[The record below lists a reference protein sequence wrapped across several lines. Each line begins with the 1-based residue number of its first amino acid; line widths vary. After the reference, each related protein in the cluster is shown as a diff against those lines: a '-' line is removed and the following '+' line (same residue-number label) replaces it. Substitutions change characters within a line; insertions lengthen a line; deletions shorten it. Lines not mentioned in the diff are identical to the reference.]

1 MDPTIPEFRPQALAQ
16 PTDEP
21 RPDTSEESQ
30 WRTTCRTCGE
40 KFKSRNQLMRH
51 LYKSHPGKPAKSK
64 ASPKATQ
71 PRIAPQSPVAPKPG
85 HSQPHS
91 QSQSQSRSRVHPFA
105 LLSYQQQVA
114 FAGHVLF
121 AIFSIGM
128 KQLEEE
134 GKEQQQRERH
144 QEQLQNHGALSL
156 QGAGDWKPQKG
167 PTSATPGPEAA
178 VPSQASPDRT
188 PSPDQISRGKPEN
201 GAESEDSDDEDGG
214 VALFG
219 PAYGDLPFRPGE
231 KGNVALEDSKGACE
245 LDYYD
250 WDLS

>member
-16 PTDEP
+16 PTDEL

-64 ASPKATQ
+64 SSPKATQ
-71 PRIAPQSPVAPKPG
+71 PRVAPQSPVAPKPG
-85 HSQPHS
+85 HSQSRS
-91 QSQSQSRSRVHPFA
+91 QSQSQSRVHPFA
-105 LLSYQQQVA
+105 LLSYQQQLA

-134 GKEQQQRERH
+134 KEKEEQQRERH
-144 QEQLQNHGALSL
+144 QDQLQNLGVKEL
-156 QGAGDWKPQKG
+156 QGAGDLKPQKG
-167 PTSATPGPEAA
+167 LTSATPGPEAA
-178 VPSQASPDRT
+178 APSQASPNRT
-188 PSPDQISRGKPEN
+188 PSPHQISRGRPVDSP
-201 GAESEDSDDEDGG
+201 ESEDSDDEDGG

-219 PAYGDLPFRPGE
+219 PAYGDFSFRPGE
-231 KGNVALEDSKGACE
+231 KGNVALEDSKGTCD
-245 LDYYD
+245 LDHYD
-250 WDLS
+250 WDLD